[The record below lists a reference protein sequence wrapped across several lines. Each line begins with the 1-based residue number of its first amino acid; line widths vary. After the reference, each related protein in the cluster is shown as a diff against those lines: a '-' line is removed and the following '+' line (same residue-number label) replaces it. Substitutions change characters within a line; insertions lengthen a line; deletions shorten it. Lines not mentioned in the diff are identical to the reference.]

1 MVSRLLISLA
11 IGALAIVLVRA
22 PAARAEPDVDLALV
36 LAADVSRSLDR
47 KKFELQREGYAAALT
62 SPRVLK
68 AIESGP
74 LGRVAICFV
83 EWSGAVSQA
92 VMVDWTTVSNADEA
106 RRLAE
111 RIRAAPRLYMDRT
124 AIGSAI
130 DFAVRQIETA
140 PIRASRYVIDVS
152 GDGTSNAGRSLHAA
166 REETLAKGITING
179 LAILSEQP
187 LPTNPWH
194 THPPG
199 GLLAWYES
207 NVIGGPGAFAMAAE
221 GFEAFGA
228 SVASKLIREIAWTP
242 PPRSTL

>member
-1 MVSRLLISLA
+1 MVPRLLTSIVASLL
-11 IGALAIVLVRA
+11 ALALLQA
-22 PAARAEPDVDLALV
+22 PAAGAETDVDLALV

-47 KKFELQREGYAAALT
+47 RKFELQREGYATALT

-68 AIESGP
+68 TIESGP
-74 LGRVAICFV
+74 LGRVAICFI

-92 VMVDWTTVSNADEA
+92 VMVEWTIVSSAEDA

-111 RIRAAPRLYMDRT
+111 KIRAAPRLFMDRT

-130 DFAVRQIETA
+130 DFSVRQLETA
-140 PIRASRYVIDVS
+140 PVRASRYVIDVS

-166 REETLAKGITING
+166 REEALAKGITING
-179 LAILSEQP
+179 LAILSDQP
-187 LPTNPWH
+187 LLTNPRH

-199 GLLAWYES
+199 GLLAWYEN

-242 PPRSTL
+242 SPHPTP